1 MSVVHG
7 YAEKVQNNISK
18 KSQRTTSIA
27 VIKACLLYDERK
39 WKAHTCISL
48 QIFKKT
54 REKKNSKENFRS
66 DFDLFKFCSCWLLRT
81 AATRTWLHCAPHRY
95 YYYYYWATTWF
106 ASSFRL
112 FTASE
117 LQRAHWLEGEPITVV
132 HSPNACLRILTGR
145 PVSCL
150 HARTPME
157 SLILKTKKNS
167 CAFFLFAFS
176 SCRVFIGHLK
186 PYTIQAVSPQE
197 VHQCTSNGSHL
208 FFLSYVQCKDMLE
221 TQREEPI
228 KLWPQLNLCCPTKQ
242 TSGVSPPPRKP
253 TSCLREWT
261 ELVYI

>member
-1 MSVVHG
+1 MKSTHLYLSPDFQKNERV
-7 YAEKVQNNISK
+7 K
-18 KSQRTTSIA
+18 KQ
-27 VIKACLLYDERK
+27 
-39 WKAHTCISL
+39 
-48 QIFKKT
+48 
-54 REKKNSKENFRS
+54 SKENFRS

-95 YYYYYWATTWF
+95 YYYYWATTWF
-106 ASSFRL
+106 ASSFHL

-157 SLILKTKKNS
+157 SLILKTKKKERKKNS

-221 TQREEPI
+221 TQRGANQI
-228 KLWPQLNLCCPTKQ
+228 VTSAQLMLSNKTNQWC
-242 TSGVSPPPRKP
+242 PPPAPPEAHFLSPRVNWA
-253 TSCLREWT
+253 CVH
-261 ELVYI
+261 LVC